1 MVTKIRAFLGLL
13 ALLSAPSIAA
23 EPASITL
30 TGRAMG
36 TAWSAKFLQPAPP
49 TAPLA
54 AAAVTAQIS
63 ARLEALET
71 IFSTY
76 RPTSELA
83 RFNTT
88 VTTDWQPVSP
98 ELARVALAS
107 RELSALTA
115 GAFDA
120 TVAPLIHLWGFGPQ
134 RRTGQPLPTSA
145 EITAARARVDYRR
158 LAVRLSPPALRKEL
172 PSLAADF
179 SSLAK
184 GFASDELS
192 ALLTSLGATHHLV
205 QIGGDIKTSGAP
217 APATGWR
224 TMIES
229 PLTSSNSQPAALV
242 LLHGEALST
251 SGDTHNFFTV
261 ADRRYGHVIDPRTGE
276 PVNGPLDSVSVIAP
290 TCAQSSSLATAL
302 FVLGAEAG
310 YRFAIEHNIAALFL
324 VRDHSNG
331 ALLHRPTPAFS
342 HFATKAPSALP
353 LTAPV
358 AH

>member
-1 MVTKIRAFLGLL
+1 MVKKFRALLGLL
-13 ALLSAPSIAA
+13 ALLSAPSDAA
-23 EPASITL
+23 EPATITL

-36 TAWSAKFLQPAPP
+36 TTWSAKFLQPAPP
-49 TAPLA
+49 AAPLA
-54 AAAVTAQIS
+54 HATVSTQIS

-76 RPTSELA
+76 RPTSELS
-83 RFNTT
+83 RFNISA
-88 VTTDWQPVSP
+88 TTDWQPASP
-98 ELARVALAS
+98 ELSRVAVAS
-107 RELSALTA
+107 RELSALTG

-120 TVAPLIHLWGFGPQ
+120 TVAPLVDLWGFGPQ
-134 RRTGQPLPTSA
+134 RRTSQPIPSPA
-145 EITAARARVDYRR
+145 EITAARARVDYHR
-158 LAVRLSPPALRKEL
+158 LSARLSPPALRKDL

-192 ALLTSLGATHHLV
+192 ALLTSLGADNHLV

-217 APATGWR
+217 APAVGWR
-224 TMIES
+224 TMIVS
-229 PLTSSNSQPAALV
+229 PDAPSVSQPAALV
-242 LLHGEALST
+242 LLRGDALST
-251 SGDTHNFFTV
+251 SGDAQNFFTV
-261 ADRRYGHVIDPRTGE
+261 AGRRYGHVIDPRTGE
-276 PVNGPLDSVSVIAP
+276 PATGPLASVSVIAP

-310 YRFAIEHNIAALFL
+310 FRFAIEQNLAALFV
-324 VRDHSNG
+324 VREHSNG

-342 HFATKAPSALP
+342 RFATAAPSALP
-353 LTAPV
+353 LTAPA

>member
-1 MVTKIRAFLGLL
+1 MRAFFGLL
-13 ALLSAPSIAA
+13 ALLSAPSVAA

-36 TAWSAKFLQPAPP
+36 TAWSAKFLQPVPP
-49 TAPLA
+49 AAPLA
-54 AAAVTAQIS
+54 PPAVSAQIS

-76 RPTSELA
+76 RPTSELS

-88 VTTDWQPVSP
+88 ATTDWQPVSA
-98 ELARVALAS
+98 ELARVAVAS
-107 RELSALTA
+107 HELSALTA

-158 LAVRLSPPALRKEL
+158 LAVRLSPPALHKDL

-276 PVNGPLDSVSVIAP
+276 PVNGPLASVSVIAP

-310 YRFAIEHNIAALFL
+310 YRFAIEQNLAALFL
-324 VRDHSNG
+324 VRHGDSLEPH
-331 ALLHRPTPAFS
+331 ATPR
-342 HFATKAPSALP
+342 FATYRTSVSLPSGAP
-353 LTAPV
+353 
-358 AH
+358 